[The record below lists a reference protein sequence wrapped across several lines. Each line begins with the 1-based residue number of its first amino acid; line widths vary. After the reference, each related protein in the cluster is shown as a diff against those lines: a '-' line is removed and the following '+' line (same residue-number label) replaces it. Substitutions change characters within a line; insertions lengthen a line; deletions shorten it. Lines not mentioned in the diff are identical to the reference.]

1 MKVYCILLQA
11 YNITQKKTNNPVSEV
26 LMYPGILIV
35 YLCVQKYVGRTD

>member
-11 YNITQKKTNNPVSEV
+11 YNINQIKKKPISEL
-26 LMYPGILIV
+26 LMYLGILIV